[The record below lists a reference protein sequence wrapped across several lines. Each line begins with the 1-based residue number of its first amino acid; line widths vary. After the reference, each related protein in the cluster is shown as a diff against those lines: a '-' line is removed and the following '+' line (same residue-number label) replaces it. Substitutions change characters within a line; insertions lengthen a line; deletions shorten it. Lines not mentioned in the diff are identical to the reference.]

1 MGTSF
6 FNNIV
11 SILETILNCE
21 NEDEWHVKLDLKRIP
36 QEIADAETDVPF
48 LNNK

>member
-1 MGTSF
+1 MLLSKNPNLWTTLYTHGIIDS
-6 FNNIV
+6 
-11 SILETILNCE
+11 SM
-21 NEDEWHVKLDLKRIP
+21 IP